1 MKQNYLYKCTD
12 CQTVQ
17 AVDEDVGQSTWALS
31 CRACGQV
38 VTEHY
43 LLEFG
48 VIYKDKIIGKIYS
61 ICIKEKEDNDTNT
74 GTDKKESVDEH

>member
-12 CQTVQ
+12 CETVKS
-17 AVDEDVGQSTWALS
+17 ASEDLGQSTWVLS

-43 LLEFG
+43 QLVLEWVGGFG
-48 VIYKDKIIGKIYS
+48 GGGKCIIV
-61 ICIKEKEDNDTNT
+61 CPKEKEENDSNT
-74 GTDKKESVDEH
+74 